1 MCRFYGSKKFRQLPR
16 RSESKNLP
24 SSKMELFMTMT
35 QKGISFA
42 NVAEPLD
49 LPLYKHK
56 IEETLKLP

>member
-1 MCRFYGSKKFRQLPR
+1 
-16 RSESKNLP
+16 
-24 SSKMELFMTMT
+24 MTMT
-35 QKGISFA
+35 QKGISFT